1 MYVAYYIVHTVL
13 DPTTAVVS
21 KQSQSGHYR
30 GQLNTMYQNKM
41 ITKPEIEEIEHQSE
55 TGGVTG
61 YTGIVKFEI
70 VATREKMLFRG
81 SGPSKSA
88 AHETAAQTAVNKI
101 RKYTMRTS
109 TDCENNYRRTGFN
122 CENLLLANYEFF

>member
-1 MYVAYYIVHTVL
+1 
-13 DPTTAVVS
+13 
-21 KQSQSGHYR
+21 
-30 GQLNTMYQNKM
+30 M
-41 ITKPEIEEIEHQSE
+41 ITKPEIEEIEHRSE

-109 TDCENNYRRTGFN
+109 TDCENTYRRTGFN
-122 CENLLLANYEFF
+122 CENLLLANCEFF